1 MGKIWQNLMKHK
13 IAAALAVLV
22 LAGGIGGGIHYMQH
36 RNVVV
41 SQEVTVAVARGDVQ
55 AAISATGTISAV
67 NTVEISSRVTGLIT
81 ELRVKEN
88 DVVQAGQV
96 LLVLDDTTLQT
107 QVAQYKAQLD
117 NYATTYERS
126 SRLTAAGGQSLQQL
140 DTDRTNLK
148 VAQANYNNY
157 VSQLQYYVIASPI
170 DGVVIG
176 KPTPAGQ
183 TVAQGIS
190 SPQVIMY
197 IADMSKM
204 QIKVLVDETDIGRVK
219 LGQTVS
225 FTVDTFPNKTF
236 TGKVTTISRSATT
249 SSNVVYYPVYV
260 DVDSSEG
267 LLFPTMTARTTI
279 RVGESKNVMVVP
291 VSSVKEEKGKKYVQ
305 VMVNGKAQNITVE
318 TGLNDDDN
326 VEITTGLNIG
336 DQVIVPGAAPTG
348 AATTKQNQGPPPAI

>member
-1 MGKIWQNLMKHK
+1 MSKIWQSLMKHK
-13 IAAALAVLV
+13 IAAALVVLV
-22 LAGGIGGGIHYMQH
+22 LAGSVGGGIYYLNHSGA
-36 RNVVV
+36 VVN
-41 SQEVTVAVARGDVQ
+41 QDVTVAVARGDVH

-67 NTVEISSRVTGLIT
+67 NTIEISSRVTGLIK
-81 ELRVKEN
+81 EVRVKEN
-88 DVVQAGQV
+88 DGVKAGQV

-107 QVAQYKAQLD
+107 QVDQYRAQLD
-117 NYATTYERS
+117 NFATNYERS
-126 SRLTAAGGQSLQQL
+126 KMLTTAGGQSIQQL

-148 VAQANYNNY
+148 VAQANYNNF

-170 DGVVIG
+170 DGMVIG

-219 LGQTVS
+219 LGQTVA
-225 FTVDTFPNKTF
+225 FTVDTYPNKTF
-236 TGKVTTISRSATT
+236 SGKVATISRSATM

-260 DVDSSEG
+260 DVDLSEG

-279 RVGESKNVMVVP
+279 HVGESKNVLVVP
-291 VSSVKEEKGKKYVQ
+291 VATVKEDKDKKYVQ
-305 VMVNGKAQNITVE
+305 VKLDGKTQNITVE
-318 TGLNDDDN
+318 IGLSDNDN
-326 VEITTGLNIG
+326 VEITSGLNLG
-336 DQVIVPGAAPTG
+336 DQVVVPGAAPAG
-348 AATTKQNQGPPPAI
+348 AAATRQNQGPPPAI